1 MSLSSQSCGSG
12 IHLAPIFCSRGGLA
26 TAGVPLWFASTRCW
40 CCTAVSRQHLCLVIF
55 INQLWSMSTVQPRS
69 HSWWDGSRISL
80 QTKGTLCHYDYV
92 GELLKSKLPPLLRA
106 CPKEGGLPPT
116 LHRRCFGPRV
126 DFDSFASALPTLLHR
141 AQECAGW
148 LPTLHLSLKFLTEED
163 SSCCICWSL
172 LHQFVC
178 LRCLSRMYPSCQR
191 HWPKLEIKWNQPIWE
206 SRVISV
212 YFDSGMSTREPT
224 QCSFHFI
231 PGCFLMLADASWCFL
246 MLSVQD
252 LTSKMRLA
260 KRRNA
265 ASVWDI
271 LRPLENHRVQPY
283 STGNPSSNTSF
294 GTVWW
299 CLLSKCN

>member
-1 MSLSSQSCGSG
+1 MVQESVFKQ
-12 IHLAPIFCSRGGLA
+12 RG
-26 TAGVPLWFASTRCW
+26 
-40 CCTAVSRQHLCLVIF
+40 
-55 INQLWSMSTVQPRS
+55 
-69 HSWWDGSRISL
+69 
-80 QTKGTLCHYDYV
+80 HYDYV

-106 CPKEGGLPPT
+106 CPKEGGLPST

-172 LHQFVC
+172 RHQFVC
-178 LRCLSRMYPSCQR
+178 LRCLSRMYPSCPR

-231 PGCFLMLADASWCFL
+231 PGCFLMLLDASCSGL
-246 MLSVQD
+246 DQ
-252 LTSKMRLA
+252 
-260 KRRNA
+260 
-265 ASVWDI
+265 
-271 LRPLENHRVQPY
+271 
-283 STGNPSSNTSF
+283 
-294 GTVWW
+294 
-299 CLLSKCN
+299 